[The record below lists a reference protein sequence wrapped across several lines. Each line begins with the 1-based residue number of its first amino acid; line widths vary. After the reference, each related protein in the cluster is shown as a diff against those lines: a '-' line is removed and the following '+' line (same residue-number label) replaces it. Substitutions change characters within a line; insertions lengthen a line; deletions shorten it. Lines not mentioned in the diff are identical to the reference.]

1 MFRGARAALH
11 RAPLAAGRKGR
22 LLGSS
27 PHAPFSAIHSPVS
40 FAAADDDDDDSDGTS
55 SGAAVA
61 AFRVGTTALSS
72 PGLSLHAGP
81 LLYTPPPTL
90 PPTPV
95 SLAARVPPGPLSS
108 LVLARQATRQ
118 ATSQA
123 RPSLGL
129 VGLRSSTTGYS
140 AYARAFSS
148 SSSDPG
154 SSPPRKSDG
163 RRRREDSNEEDRQ
176 SDSDALEEQAEE
188 PKGIRR
194 LLVPVLAGGAFLMGK
209 AKYVLVALKLA
220 KFMPLASMVLTS
232 TERERERERER
243 E

>member
-1 MFRGARAALH
+1 MLFLGARAALH

-40 FAAADDDDDDSDGTS
+40 FAAAADDDDDCDGT
-55 SGAAVA
+55 AVA
-61 AFRVGTTALSS
+61 AFRVGTTALSP

-81 LLYTPPPTL
+81 LLYTYTPPPTL

-118 ATSQA
+118 S

-176 SDSDALEEQAEE
+176 SDSEALEEQAE